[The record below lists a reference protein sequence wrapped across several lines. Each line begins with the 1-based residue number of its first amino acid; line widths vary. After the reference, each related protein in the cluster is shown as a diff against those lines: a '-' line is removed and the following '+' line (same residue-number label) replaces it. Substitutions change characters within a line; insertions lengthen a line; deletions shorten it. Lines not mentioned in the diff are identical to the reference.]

1 MTEFKSVELED
12 RDVIQKYLSQ
22 QYNIGC
28 EMTFP
33 SLYIWHKAY
42 NTKFAVVE
50 DCLVLMTKDGDNPAG
65 LRFPVG
71 KGDKLKAA
79 EIACDYMVSIG
90 EKPQFYGVTKEDVDF
105 IKANTDKYEI
115 VDMSK
120 YADYVYES
128 EKLINLSGKKLHSKK
143 NHLNRF
149 KKLYN
154 YEYIE
159 INPSHE
165 DEVMNAYDSWGD
177 VEGKYLQAEHDAIRD
192 VIHNMDY
199 LGTKGAM
206 LKVDGQIVAFSLGDV
221 LNSDTA
227 VIHVEKADTS
237 YEGAYAA
244 INQMFVQNK
253 WSEYKYINR
262 EDDCGLE
269 GLKKAKMSYRP
280 VFMVDK
286 YKVIRR

>member
-1 MTEFKSVELED
+1 MVEFKPIDLGD
-12 RDVIQKYLSQ
+12 RDIIEKFLSQ
-22 QYNIGC
+22 QHNTGC

-33 SLYIWHKAY
+33 SLFIWRKAY
-42 NTKFAVVE
+42 NTKYAVIE

-71 KGDKLKAA
+71 NGDRLMAA
-79 EIACDYMVSIG
+79 KIACDYMEDIG
-90 EKPQFYGVTKEDVDF
+90 EKPQFYGVTVEDVAF
-105 IKANTDKYEI
+105 IKANTDEYEI
-115 VDMSK
+115 SDMSK

-128 EKLINLSGKKLHSKK
+128 EKLIALSGKKLHSKK

-149 KKLYN
+149 KKAYN
-154 YEYIE
+154 YEYSE
-159 INPSHE
+159 IVPADKEEIIS
-165 DEVMNAYDSWGD
+165 AYDRWGEI
-177 VEGKYLQAEHDAIRD
+177 EGKYLLAEYDAIGE
-192 VIHNMDY
+192 VISNLDY
-199 LGTKGAM
+199 LGTKGAK
-206 LKVDGQIVAFSLGDV
+206 LKVDGQIVAFALGDV
-221 LNSDTA
+221 LNSETA

-237 YEGAYAA
+237 YDGAYAA
-244 INQMFVQNK
+244 INQMFVQNQ

>member
-1 MTEFKSVELED
+1 MTEFKPVELGD
-12 RDVIQKYLSQ
+12 KDVIQKYLSQ
-22 QYNIGC
+22 QYNTGC

-33 SLYIWHKAY
+33 SLYIWRKAY
-42 NTKFAVVE
+42 NTKFAVIE
-50 DCLVLMTKDGDNPAG
+50 DCLVLFTKDGDNPAG
-65 LRFPVG
+65 LRFPIG
-71 KGDKLKAA
+71 NGDKLKAA
-79 EIACDYMVSIG
+79 EIACDYMTSVG
-90 EKPQFYGVTKEDVDF
+90 EKPQFYGVTADDVEF
-105 IKANTDKYEI
+105 IKANSVNYEI
-115 VDMSK
+115 SDMSK

-159 INPSHE
+159 ITPSHE
-165 DEVMNAYDSWGD
+165 DEVMDAYDSWGE
-177 VEGKYLQAEHDAIRD
+177 VEGKYLLAEYDAIRE
-192 VIHNMDY
+192 VIRNMDY

-221 LNSDTA
+221 LNCDTA

-244 INQMFVQNK
+244 INQMFVQNQ

-269 GLKKAKMSYRP
+269 GLKKAKLSYRP